1 MITDGYPDQFGGPKG
16 KKFMYKNLKDTL
28 TQLSGL
34 STQEIKIQLKTIFDN
49 WKGNNEQV
57 DDVLIIGVRVV

>member
-28 TQLSGL
+28 TQLSDV